1 MSSFLVMWMLGFSL
15 NQLTLMALTLVIGI
29 LVDDSIVVIENI
41 ERHLKMKK
49 PPWQAALDGRSEIG
63 LAAITITLVDV
74 VIYVPVAF
82 TSGIIGQFF
91 FSYGITIAVTTL
103 ASLFVAFTLTP
114 MLAAFW
120 MKDESQPEQPPRG
133 LGKVFHYLMLP
144 ITWLWHLFVRLWE
157 AGFDALAN
165 FYALTLRFFLA
176 NHCPC
181 RFGRRNLPGHRRL
194 CRQ

>member
-1 MSSFLVMWMLGFSL
+1 
-15 NQLTLMALTLVIGI
+15 QLTLMALTLVIGI

-49 PPWQAALDGRSEIG
+49 PPRQAALDGRSEIG

-91 FSYGITIAVTTL
+91 YSYGITIAVTTL

-114 MLAAFW
+114 MLASFW
-120 MKDESQPEQPPRG
+120 MKDESQPEQEPRG
-133 LGKVFHYLMLP
+133 LGKVFSIIFWP
-144 ITWLWHLFVRLWE
+144 ITWLWHGFIRLWE
-157 AGFDALAN
+157 AGFDALAHL
-165 FYALTLRFFLA
+165 YARVLRFFLH
-176 NHCPC
+176 N
-181 RFGRRNLPGHRRL
+181 FFTQL
-194 CRQ
+194 